1 MGGAIERSVLEEEVF
16 ARLPREAAELVAQLL
31 LEAGDEASK
40 ALSRRLSDRLGFS
53 LSAAPP
59 GAGVFG
65 GLPFFPV
72 EERKRKPPNLA
83 ACRPLDPDEIGDWFR
98 EGGRLS
104 DLPGFERRPEQEAL
118 AKAVADAFSGGR
130 HLAAE
135 AGTGIGKT
143 MAYLVPAALWSLRC
157 DVPVVVSTNTKN
169 LQEQIFRKD
178 LPAIAARLRA
188 PMRFAL
194 VKGRSNY
201 LCLSRLERL
210 ADRRDAELSQGELP
224 ALAQAVVWAFLT
236 PDGDL
241 AAFDPPVPPDA
252 PPGPRL
258 AERLA
263 SNADDCRGRKCPHYR
278 RCFLQRARALS
289 LAADVV
295 VTNHA
300 VFFSEPPD
308 RPLALPRAAQ
318 VVFDEAHNLE
328 DAATAHFSREF
339 TPRDVRDLARRLHR
353 KGRGGRGR
361 GAGAAATGALPDLE
375 RALLAPAADG
385 APPELRT
392 ALFGGVA
399 DARGAL
405 EAATLSAQRYFLAL
419 GALPPPGE
427 NALRLVPAVL
437 AGRAWAE
444 TVPLLQRL
452 QDDLFRLSEA
462 LGGLARG
469 LVPPPGA
476 GETLPFAVPEAAPA
490 PDAPD
495 APRAPRS
502 LREIDQRDLGDR
514 GAKKEAAPLS
524 DLGVPA
530 ELAQRVETAAAG
542 AKGLLETLDFLA
554 SAQDREWTFW
564 ISAQRAPAAGTRR
577 RGPGPGPAAVGSL
590 HAAPVEVAPF
600 LASSVFGKLDSAVLC
615 SATLTVGGKPD
626 FLAGRLGLDRV
637 DPDRLSTLFLGS
649 PFDYARQCL
658 AAVASFLPAQPAGPA
673 GETSDGPFAQAF
685 ARLVEGL
692 SRAARGRTLVLF
704 TSYRAMETC
713 ARLAGP
719 GLEGAGLRLLVQGDG
734 ASRETLA
741 RRFREQAKPTVLFGT
756 DSFWEGVDVMGE
768 ALSCLVIAKLPF
780 DAVGDPVVAA
790 RCERVRENGGEAF
803 HDYSLPAAVIKF
815 RQGFGRLIR
824 HKSDRGCVVVADTR
838 IATKNYGGAF
848 RKSLPAELRAFPDEA
863 SLLAAV
869 ADFLAAPGAG
879 GAGRAGDCPAP
890 ALLV

>member
-1 MGGAIERSVLEEEVF
+1 MPDRTIERSSLEEEVF
-16 ARLPREAAELVAQLL
+16 SRLPREAAELVAQLL
-31 LEAGDEASK
+31 LEAGDEGSR
-40 ALSRRLSDRLGFS
+40 ALSRRITERLGFS
-53 LSAAPP
+53 LSSAPP
-59 GAGVFG
+59 GAGVFE
-65 GLPFFPV
+65 GLPFFSAP
-72 EERKRKPPNLA
+72 ERKRAAPNPA
-83 ACRPLDPDEIGDWFR
+83 AYRPLEPDGVREWFR
-98 EGGRLS
+98 PGGRLS
-104 DLPGFERRPEQEAL
+104 DLPGFEHRPEQERL
-118 AKAVADAFSGGR
+118 AMAVADAFSGGR

-157 DVPVVVSTNTKN
+157 EVPVVVSTNTKN

-188 PMRFAL
+188 PIRFAL

-210 ADRRDAELSQGELP
+210 VDRREAELSQDELP
-224 ALAQAVVWAFLT
+224 ALAQTVAWAFLT

-241 AAFDPPVPPDA
+241 AALDPA
-252 PPGPRL
+252 L
-258 AERLA
+258 AERVA
-263 SNADDCRGRKCPHYR
+263 SNADDCRGRKCPHFR

-328 DAATAHFSREF
+328 DAATAHFAREF
-339 TPRDVRDLARRLHR
+339 TPRGMRDFSRRLHR
-353 KGRGGRGR
+353 AGRRGR
-361 GAGAAATGALPDLE
+361 RGAEATGALPDLE
-375 RALLAPAADG
+375 RALLSSAADA

-392 ALFGGVA
+392 ALFGGIA
-399 DARGAL
+399 EARAAL
-405 EAATLSAQRYFLAL
+405 EAANFSAQRYFLEL
-419 GALPPPGE
+419 GPLPPANE

-437 AGRAWAE
+437 GGRAWAE
-444 TVPLLQRL
+444 TVPHLQRL

-462 LGGLARG
+462 LDALARG
-469 LVPPPGA
+469 LVPPSGA
-476 GETLPFAVPEAAPA
+476 EEKLPLLREAASPPPNPLQIA
-490 PDAPD
+490 GHEP
-495 APRAPRS
+495 PRTPRTPC
-502 LREIDQRDLGDR
+502 EN
-514 GAKKEAAPLS
+514 KEDIPLS

-530 ELAQRVETAAAG
+530 ELALRVGTAAAD
-542 AKGLLETLDFLA
+542 AKAMLETLDFLA
-554 SAQDREWTFW
+554 SAADRDWTFW
-564 ISAQRAPAAGTRR
+564 VASQRPPAAPSARIGRR
-577 RGPGPGPAAVGSL
+577 RGPGPAPLGSL

-600 LASSVFGKLDSAVLC
+600 LAQSVFEKLDTAVLC

-637 DPDRLSTLFLGS
+637 DPDRLSSVFLGS
-649 PFDYARQCL
+649 PFDYGKQCL
-658 AAVASFLPAQPAGPA
+658 AAVASFLPPQPAGPA
-673 GETSDGPFAQAF
+673 GETSEGPFAAAF
-685 ARLVEGL
+685 AHLVEGL
-692 SRAARGRTLVLF
+692 ARAARGRTLVLF

-719 GLEGAGLRLLVQGDG
+719 GLDEAGIRLLVQGEG

-741 RRFREQAKPTVLFGT
+741 RRFRAQAEPTVLFGT
-756 DSFWEGVDVMGE
+756 DSFWEGVDVMGD

-780 DAVGDPVVAA
+780 DAPGDPVVAA
-790 RCERVRENGGEAF
+790 RCERVRENGGEPF

-824 HKSDRGCVVVADTR
+824 HKGDRGCVVAADTR
-838 IATKNYGGAF
+838 LVTKNYGGAF

-863 SLLAAV
+863 SLLDAV
-869 ADFLAAPGAG
+869 SAFLA
-879 GAGRAGDCPAP
+879 
-890 ALLV
+890 